1 MRVRVYGAGAIGRG
15 FLPWVFRD
23 AEFEFVD
30 PHVSLRRN
38 SYRTYMTSDD
48 KLGYKHIDVA
58 IHSLSKPDV
67 IFCCVGTR
75 NCTKIADQFRNPSVP
90 VYVCENDSRVVPVLR
105 EMTGN
110 DNIWFAIP
118 DVITSNTAPKALLD
132 VDPLALV
139 TEEGCL
145 YMPFGSRILE
155 GGNYL
160 SPEMMHNQWIAKLY
174 LHNTPHC
181 IVAYH
186 GWALGKK
193 FMSEAMEV
201 PWIRSECEGVLNE
214 CIQMVVHQYGLNKKF
229 AEYYAEKEI
238 RRFSNSLL
246 HDPITRVAREPLR
259 KLGEGER
266 LIGAA
271 RLCIQSNFVPTHIIK
286 GIKACCKY
294 DNPEDPDYETMKKN
308 PFWGNFMEPSEP
320 LWYLMWKDEACSI
333 GAEAFEI

>member
-1 MRVRVYGAGAIGRG
+1 MIIRVYGAGAVGRG

-30 PHVSLRRN
+30 PNVNLRRD
-38 SYRTYMTSDD
+38 SYRTYMTYN
-48 KLGYKHIDVA
+48 GYNHIDVT
-58 IHSLSKPDV
+58 IHSPSKPDV

-75 NCTKIADQFRNPSVP
+75 NCTKIADQFRNPAVP

-118 DVITSNTAPKALLD
+118 DVITSNTAPKAFLD
-132 VDPLALV
+132 IDPLSVV
-139 TEEGCL
+139 TEEGTL
-145 YMPFGSRILE
+145 YMPFGSKILD
-155 GGNYL
+155 GGSYL

-181 IVAYH
+181 IIAYH
-186 GWALGKK
+186 GYQKGYS
-193 FMSEAMEV
+193 FISECMDND
-201 PWIRSECEGVLNE
+201 WIRKECEGILNE
-214 CIQMVVHQYGLNKKF
+214 CIEMVIHQYGLNRKF

-238 RRFSNSLL
+238 KRFSNPLL
-246 HDPITRVAREPLR
+246 YDPITRVAREPLR

-271 RLCIQSNFVPTHIIK
+271 RLCIQSNIIPEHIIR
-286 GIKACCKY
+286 GIKACLKY
-294 DNPEDPDYETMKKN
+294 DNPNDPDFGSERTRGKFVK
-308 PFWGNFMEPSEP
+308 WTEP
-320 LWYLMWKDEACSI
+320 LWWLMDEPW
-333 GAEAFEI
+333 GKE

>member
-1 MRVRVYGAGAIGRG
+1 MRIRVYGAGAIGRG

-30 PHVSLRRN
+30 PNVSLRRD
-38 SYRTYMTSDD
+38 SYRTYMTSN
-48 KLGYKHIDVA
+48 GYRHIDVK
-58 IHSLSKPDV
+58 IHAPSKPDA

-75 NCTKIADQFRNPSVP
+75 NCTKIADEFRNPSIP
-90 VYVCENDSRVVPVLR
+90 VYVCENDSRVVSVLR

-118 DVITSNTAPKALLD
+118 DVITSNTAPQVLKD

-139 TEEGCL
+139 TEEGTL
-145 YMPFGSRILE
+145 YMPFGSRILD

-160 SPEMMHNQWIAKLY
+160 SPEMMFKQWVAKLY

-186 GWALGKK
+186 GWQKGYE
-193 FMSEAMEV
+193 FMSEAMEDSY
-201 PWIRSECEGVLNE
+201 IRNECEGVLKE
-214 CIQMVVHQYGLNKKF
+214 CIQMVIHQYGLNQKF
-229 AEYYAEKEI
+229 ASYYAEKEI
-238 RRFSNSLL
+238 KRFSNKFLF
-246 HDPITRVAREPLR
+246 DPITRVAREPLR

-266 LIGAA
+266 LVGAA
-271 RLCIQSNFVPTHIIK
+271 RLCIQSNIVPQHIIR
-286 GIKACCKY
+286 GIHACLKY
-294 DNPEDPDYETMKKN
+294 DNPDDPDHGSSRERGE
-308 PFWGNFMEPSEP
+308 FVSWAEP
-320 LWYLMWKDEACSI
+320 LWWLMDEPWGI